1 MPDVEKGKDGSERKE
16 SPSQRAWK
24 ALYEG
29 VTADSNA
36 RQLPADR
43 LRYRQ
48 EIEYQGLNETRSEYD
63 IRVACYAV
71 DDLGRPR
78 VVVADIY
85 EDGTHIQ
92 QAFSTG
98 VWLEDGLRIALVPSK
113 VDRSYARF
121 TLTEIGNYAT
131 QIIHDS
137 IHEAVTEAELQPEL
151 EEISAGQTI
160 FPVPM
165 PKAGDAPN

>member
-1 MPDVEKGKDGSERKE
+1 MNERRTGQERKE

-29 VTADSNA
+29 ITADANA

-48 EIEYQGLNETRSEYD
+48 EIEYQGFNETHSDYD
-63 IRVACYAV
+63 VRVACYAV

-78 VVVADIY
+78 VVIADVY

-98 VWLEDGLRIALVPSK
+98 VWSEDGLRVALVPSK

-131 QIIHDS
+131 QIIHES
-137 IHEAVTEAELQPEL
+137 IQEAVAEAELQPEL

-160 FPVPM
+160 FPVPT
-165 PKAGDAPN
+165 PKSGDAPN

>member
-1 MPDVEKGKDGSERKE
+1 MSERKTEGERKE
-16 SPSQRAWK
+16 SPSQKAWK

-29 VTADSNA
+29 ISADGNA

-48 EIEYQGLNETRSEYD
+48 EIEYQGFNEAHSEYD

-78 VVVADIY
+78 IVIADVY

-98 VWLEDGLRIALVPSK
+98 AWLEDGLKVAFVSSK

-131 QIIHDS
+131 KIIHES
-137 IHEAVTEAELQPEL
+137 IQEAVTEAELPLEL

-160 FPVPM
+160 FPVPT
-165 PKAGDAPN
+165 PKSGDAPN